1 MTERKQSLIVNIS
14 LSGPERDYDH
24 SVEFLGGSFRI
35 IRMGTGG
42 NVKRA
47 IEELHTWSGQ
57 AAAIGISGVHDAEV
71 AGTLKGDPGK
81 LRKAA
86 EESAETVV
94 TDGHRLRNVLQ
105 EWTIRHLAGEMPG
118 YFSNAR
124 VVVLGGR
131 NHYRTTRVLSES
143 TQNMHFADPAVEY
156 GLSDIHTPFEVF
168 ERVVSASGWLLEKLP
183 SRGGLGCH
191 RPGPC
196 HRDPR
201 FAAEALQN
209 CTTSWWPPSRNS
221 PSSSWTTSR
230 ARPSSRRPSDPSQ
243 EAEQPAGAW
252 SRPHPRRCSAAVRR
266 CGGQ

>member
-1 MTERKQSLIVNIS
+1 MAAHPEFDSQAMKVWDPMTERKQSLIVNIS
-14 LSGPERDYDH
+14 LSDSERDYDH

-47 IEELHTWSGQ
+47 IRELHTWSGRS
-57 AAAIGISGVHDAEV
+57 AAIGIGGVHDAEV
-71 AGTLKGDPGK
+71 AGTLKGDRGK

-94 TDGHRLRNVLQ
+94 AVSHQFNSVLQ

-131 NHYRTTRVLSES
+131 NHYRTAVLSES

-183 SRGGLGCH
+183 SAVVSAAH
-191 RPGPC
+191 RRPQD
-196 HRDPR
+196 HRDPGSR
-201 FAAEALQN
+201 GPAELRRRGGHLPELAQFELDDLKGK
-209 CTTSWWPPSRNS
+209 TLISTSIG
-221 PSSSWTTSR
+221 SS
-230 ARPSSRRPSDPSQ
+230 
-243 EAEQPAGAW
+243 G
-252 SRPHPRRCSAAVRR
+252 
-266 CGGQ
+266 